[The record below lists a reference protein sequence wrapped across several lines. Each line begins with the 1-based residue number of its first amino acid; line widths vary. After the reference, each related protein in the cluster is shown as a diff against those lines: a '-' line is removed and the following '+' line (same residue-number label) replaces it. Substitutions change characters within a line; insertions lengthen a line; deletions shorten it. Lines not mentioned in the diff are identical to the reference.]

1 LRDFRE
7 PCRAEHVLVKG
18 RPRDAIDY
26 VWIAQA
32 LIMPVYFWNWWE
44 IANTIRTGDVV
55 SDLAK
60 PFDYY
65 AFWLSRDAGRAI
77 YHTLL
82 RHIYRVPAAPFD
94 ANLQVFRDLLDLTAF
109 LDTPVRQLS
118 LGQRMRGALA
128 AALLHDPEIL
138 YLYEPTIGLD
148 VVAK

>member
-60 PFDYY
+60 PVDYY
-65 AFWLSRDAGRAI
+65 AFWLSRDTGRTI

-82 RHIYRVPAAPFD
+82 RWLPTMLLGVLLFNVHLPAEPGRWLRFRRDETTAAELIAAVSARYRI
-94 ANLQVFRDLLDLTAF
+94 RDLTIEE
-109 LDTPVRQLS
+109 
-118 LGQRMRGALA
+118 
-128 AALLHDPEIL
+128 PEIESIVCR
-138 YLYEPTIGLD
+138 LYEEGL
-148 VVAK
+148 